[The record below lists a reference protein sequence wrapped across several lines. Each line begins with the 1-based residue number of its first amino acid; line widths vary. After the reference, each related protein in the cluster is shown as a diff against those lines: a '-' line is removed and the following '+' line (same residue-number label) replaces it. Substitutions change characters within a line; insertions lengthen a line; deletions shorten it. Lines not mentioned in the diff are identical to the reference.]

1 MEAGRYKSVQCAL
14 ASKTLEHTMHMGITY
29 TGCPGR
35 FRIAQTAGVGK
46 MVGSAINLGT
56 QGGYTM
62 VPPTTGLP
70 LTKNFVF

>member
-56 QGGYTM
+56 QGGYTI
-62 VPPTTGLP
+62 VTQTPSLPPQE
-70 LTKNFVF
+70 KFIF